1 MKQYINKFLI
11 SGAVAFVAVA
21 CTGNFEEINTNKYIP
36 YDLSADGYLLNSAL
50 NNMFGRVIPSDVN
63 MTQFVECLMGGTV
76 GGYMADGNNNF
87 KANTIAGGYAPYGWT
102 RLFLEGNNNS
112 IIPVT
117 YTNLA
122 AILNDGI
129 RNNTYGPSGMAMVT
143 KAAGMHRATDCTAPV
158 PYSQIGSDGE
168 ILTPYDSQE
177 EVYNAMFADLE
188 IARNYLNQAIAANE
202 YINPTFD
209 QIYGGDFKKWIVLA
223 NSLQLRLAIHISYV
237 NPALAKE
244 KAEAAVDPVNGGAME
259 SVDQTAKCKHFT
271 SGGNPIFNA
280 TVGYGNDSRPAADI
294 ICYMNGYNDPRR
306 SVFFT
311 ESKWKSANDEWL
323 VNNDGVSAQYCGIR
337 RSRNEYDR
345 DGSEKSMSAIPN
357 IMNSPVL
364 WLNAA
369 EVAFNRA
376 EGVAVFGWNMGGT
389 AESFYNRGIEL
400 SFADCGMS
408 NLAYDYINDDSSV
421 PARYY
426 DPSGLNPWN
435 GSLPSVTIKWDD
447 AADTETKQEK
457 IIVQKWI
464 ANCYLGNEAWVDI
477 RRTGYPK
484 LIPIQYFNSA
494 VVSAEVGPQRMPYPQ
509 EEYTNNSANVQAA
522 VANYLNGPDNMATKV
537 WWACKPG
544 L

>member
-87 KANTIAGGYAPYGWT
+87 KANTIVGGYAPNGWT
-102 RLFLEGNNNS
+102 RVFLEGNNNS

-143 KAAGMHRATDCTAPV
+143 KVAAMHRVTDCYGPV

-244 KAEAAVDPVNGGAME
+244 KAEAAVDPVNGGVME
-259 SVDQTAKCKHFT
+259 SVDQTAKYNHFT